1 MLWRALG
8 LASLVT
14 CGSLFAADW
23 PQFLGP
29 TANGVSTETG
39 LMDRIP
45 TNGPPRVWKR
55 DIGTG
60 YSAPSVRGGKLVL
73 FHRLKDQEIVECLD
87 AATGKTLWS
96 HQDPTRYQDPYG
108 YNNGPRCTPLLTAEH
123 CYTFGA
129 EGRLLCLKTSTGE
142 VVWKREASQDFE
154 VPEAFF
160 GVGSTPILED
170 GKLIVMVG
178 GQPNSGVVAFD
189 PLTGKTLWQSVGKA
203 CWEGVVSIGW
213 RGELPYRWRGVENL
227 ASYASPFAATIHG
240 KRHVFCVMRQ
250 GLVSLDPADGAV
262 RFVRWFQSQANDSV
276 NAMTPVVEG
285 DKVLVSATYY
295 RVGSFVIQVKPDG
308 RSFEEVWRHPKSP
321 FERDPNFG
329 SFVTPTL
336 EMHWSQP
343 ILVDGMLYG
352 FSGRNEPDVSFR
364 CVEFNT
370 GKLRWERTERWS
382 HPAPNSQAQP
392 SVFGRGAAVL
402 AEGRLIALGEGGLLG
417 MFKPSPDA
425 CVELGRWQVPEL
437 HYPCWAGPVLSDR
450 RLFLRS
456 ENQLVCL
463 DMAAKKP

>member
-8 LASLVT
+8 LVSLLS
-14 CGSLFAADW
+14 CGSITAADW

-39 LMDRIP
+39 LIDRIP
-45 TNGPPRVWKR
+45 TNGPPQVWKR

-87 AATGKTLWS
+87 AATGKPLWS

-108 YNNGPRCTPLLTAEH
+108 YNNGPRCTPLLTPEY

-129 EGRLLCLKTSTGE
+129 EGRLLCLKLSTGE
-142 VVWKREASQDFE
+142 VVWKRETSQDFE

-160 GVGSTPILED
+160 GVGSTPILEG

-189 PLTGKTLWQSVGKA
+189 PATGKTLWESVGKS
-203 CWEGVVSIGW
+203 CWDGVVSIGW
-213 RGELPYRWRGVENL
+213 RGELPYRWTGVEKL
-227 ASYASPFAATIHG
+227 ASYSSPFAATIHG
-240 KRHVFCVMRQ
+240 KRHLLCVMRQ
-250 GLVSLDPADGAV
+250 GLVSLDPADGKV

-276 NAMTPVVEG
+276 NAMTPVVDG

-295 RVGSFVIQVKPDG
+295 RVGSFVLRVKPDG
-308 RSFEEVWRHPKSP
+308 QSFDEVWRHPKSP

-329 SFVTPTL
+329 SYVVPTL

-370 GKLRWERTERWS
+370 GKLRWERNERWG

-392 SVFGRGAAVL
+392 NVFGRGAAVL

-417 MFKPSPDA
+417 MFKPNPDK
-425 CVELGRWQVPEL
+425 CEELGRWQVPEL
-437 HYPCWAGPVLSDR
+437 HYPCWAAPVLSDR

-463 DMAAKKP
+463 DMTAKKP